1 MLHVYTCYT
10 ILRTYIFL
18 SLTTH
23 VYVCVMCVKNPV
35 TGVNSVTTLRIKRL
49 GVTCCV
55 TCVNISNKKT
65 AALVEQRL
73 AVRPPLGQ
81 K

>member
-23 VYVCVMCVKNPV
+23 VCVCVVCVKNPV
-35 TGVNSVTTLRIKRL
+35 TGVNSVTTFRIKRL

-73 AVRPPLGQ
+73 AANRS
-81 K
+81 

>member
-10 ILRTYIFL
+10 ILY
-18 SLTTH
+18 TH
-23 VYVCVMCVKNPV
+23 MYFKFQYAWVICVYVCEKNPV
-35 TGVNSVTTLRIKRL
+35 TGVNSVTTLSIKRL

-73 AVRPPLGQ
+73 AENRS
-81 K
+81 

>member
-1 MLHVYTCYT
+1 MFTPVTLYSTHIC
-10 ILRTYIFL
+10 ILSFNTHGYIC
-18 SLTTH
+18 
-23 VYVCVMCVKNPV
+23 VCVCEKNPV

-49 GVTCCV
+49 SVTCCV

-73 AVRPPLGQ
+73 AENRS
-81 K
+81 